1 MLYDP
6 KKDKKTTDSVGNPTI
21 LSNIFR
27 KEQDYGENER
37 GQQFDRLFNIKST
50 ERNIKR
56 IENSV
61 GQNASA
67 VAYPNG
73 MSPHGSFSNII
84 GHDPHIGD
92 PSLLRKQIAER
103 LLLDYW
109 KKNREKAMKYERM
122 LKRPEIA
129 DAMNIIVNEAI
140 YPNDNGNIAS
150 LRIAEDVE
158 IGDMTKYRLQKIFR
172 NKVTK
177 QLFSLNKHGR
187 KHMKDLLTYG
197 RIFFEISYDSNSN
210 EVVGLNKLPQHNMLV
225 IIYQGEIIGYR
236 QMLEG
241 NYASDARRA
250 TGKNY
255 IDYSPNQ
262 ILYASL
268 GLNGPGLDN
277 DPYGILEDAVKT
289 YNQLNAIEDAVTM
302 YRIAW
307 GSEKLVFKVDVTN
320 MPKKFAESHI
330 REQKNELSRRI
341 DYNTSSGEVTS
352 SGRIIGL
359 SEHFFIPVTATGGS
373 SIERLQ
379 AGDNISKVDDIN
391 YFKRLLVNAL
401 KVPPGLVTA
410 LAGDGM
416 NFSHGKMSEITQEQ
430 VKFFRMIMDYQQPL
444 GEIMA
449 RAFTMVIALDPS
461 INDDIV
467 DQDNFD
473 TEFSRDNYFQF
484 YLDAE
489 VNTTRFAALSE
500 AKDYIG
506 TLFSKKFVL
515 KRLFK
520 LTDEEEALNQQW
532 LEEEKQRGEHEE
544 TEEKGA

>member
-1 MLYDP
+1 MLYNP
-6 KKDKKTTDSVGNPTI
+6 KNDKKLTDSVGNPTV

-27 KEQDYGENER
+27 KEQDYGDNEVA
-37 GQQFDRLFNIKST
+37 QQFDRLFNVKST
-50 ERNIKR
+50 EQEIRR
-56 IENSV
+56 IENTV
-61 GQNASA
+61 GQGAAA

-84 GHDPHIGD
+84 GHDPHFAD
-92 PSLLRKQIAER
+92 PALIRKQIAER

-122 LKRPEIA
+122 LRRPEIA

-140 YPNDNGNIAS
+140 YPSDTGVIAS
-150 LRIAEDVE
+150 LRVSEDLEV
-158 IGDMTKYRLQKIFR
+158 GDITKSHLQKIYR
-172 NKVTK
+172 TDVTRK
-177 QLFSLNKHGR
+177 LFKMHKYGR
-187 KHMKDLLTYG
+187 HHMRDLLTYG
-197 RIFFEISYDSNSN
+197 RIFFEVNYDPVTN
-210 EVVGLNKLPQHNMLV
+210 EIVGLQKLPQHNMLV
-225 IIYQGEIIGYR
+225 IIYEGEIIGYR

-241 NYASDARRA
+241 SYAADIRRNS
-250 TGKNY
+250 GRNY

-268 GLNGPGLDN
+268 GINGPGLDN
-277 DPYGILEDAVKT
+277 DPFGILEDAVKH

-320 MPKKFAESHI
+320 MPKKFAEAHI
-330 REQKNELSRRI
+330 REQKHELSRRL
-341 DYNTSSGEVTS
+341 DYNTATGEIAS

-359 SEHFFIPVTATGGS
+359 SEHFFIPVTASGGS

-391 YFKRLLVNAL
+391 YFKRLLINAL

-430 VKFFRMIMDYQQPL
+430 VKFYRMVMDYQQPL
-444 GEIMA
+444 GEIMT
-449 RAFTMVIALDPS
+449 RLFTMIIALDPS

-467 DQDNFD
+467 DQDFFD

-489 VNTTRFAALSE
+489 VNTTRFAALQES
-500 AKDYIG
+500 KDYIG
-506 TLFSKKFVL
+506 TLFSRKFIL
-515 KRLFK
+515 KRIFK
-520 LTDEEEALNQQW
+520 MTDEEEALNAEW
-532 LEEEKQRGEHEE
+532 LEEEKRRGEHEE
-544 TEEKGA
+544 TEEK